1 MVWCIFW
8 SVVTTWLLLG
18 MYSAFTTYHFGF
30 KYLAYSFA
38 VGSLWIFK
46 FMGGAVGIIIIAF
59 IASIAVFF
67 YLHIKK
73 RAERLLDEEIKEQ
86 EEELR
91 KLKSKIDKYAKDVD
105 EIDRIQAKGYSFMQS
120 LFGQI
125 YRFIESKEKLLDALR
140 NSNNRRLD
148 VAIRKGTIS
157 PKGAER
163 AQKKFEK
170 FLDEI
175 KQEIAK
181 EKDIYNSITGD
192 ADRLFQQIDKS
203 EELYKNHKM

>member
-1 MVWCIFW
+1 MFWCIFW

-18 MYSAFTTYHFGF
+18 MYSAFTTYSFSFDYIGKIF
-30 KYLAYSFA
+30 VLSFA
-38 VGSLWIFK
+38 NISEFFGY
-46 FMGGAVGIIIIAF
+46 AAGIIVIVF
-59 IASIAVFF
+59 IASVAVFF
-67 YLHIKK
+67 YLYIKK

-91 KLKSKIDKYAKDVD
+91 KLKSKIDKYAKDVE
-105 EIDRIQAKGYSFMQS
+105 EIDRIQTKGYSFMQS

-125 YRFIESKEKLLDALR
+125 YNFIVSKEKLLDALR

-157 PKGAER
+157 LKGAER

-170 FLDEI
+170 ILDELR
-175 KQEIAK
+175 QEIAK

-192 ADRLFQQIDKS
+192 ADRLFQQIEKS
-203 EELYKNHKM
+203 EEIYKNNKI